1 MANPGRTARSTG
13 LVIGLTIVV
22 LVATGVLL
30 TLLHYSSANKQQRLV
45 VNNYETISLMRQ
57 ALIILL
63 DTEIGQRA
71 YLLTGDVVNLEPYER
86 ARLRLDPIMRQLEA
100 ASGDDAEALRQI
112 AEFRAAAS
120 EKLNELNATIVAYQL
135 YGREAVLP
143 RNAGRPTTDRLRQ
156 IADGF
161 VEGQR
166 LLLSSR
172 LAMLR
177 SEQEQADLAGLLVL
191 GGAFAC
197 LLVGTYLIVR
207 GSSRLED
214 AQQQLSARTQLLQT
228 TLETLHDPIFV
239 FDAQGRVVAWN
250 EPFARLAGWD
260 PAREPAPNRDRL
272 LSARF
277 PSTNALLKP

>member
-1 MANPGRTARSTG
+1 MARVRNTARSIG

-22 LVATGVLL
+22 LVATGALL
-30 TLLHYSSANKQQRLV
+30 TLMHYSSANKQQRLV

-57 ALIILL
+57 ALIVLQ

-71 YLLTGDVVNLEPYER
+71 YLLTGDIADLEPYER
-86 ARLRLDPIMRQLEA
+86 ARLRLDPTIRQLDA
-100 ASGDDAEALRQI
+100 ASGDDPEALRQI
-112 AEFRAAAS
+112 AEFRAAAA
-120 EKLNELNATIVAYQL
+120 EKLSELNATIVAYQL
-135 YGREAVLP
+135 YGREATLP
-143 RNAGRPTTDRLRQ
+143 RNVGRPTTDRIRQ

-166 LLLSSR
+166 LMLSSR

-191 GGAFAC
+191 SGAFVC
-197 LLVGTYLIVR
+197 LVLGMYLIVR
-207 GSSRLED
+207 GGSRLED

-239 FDAQGRVVAWN
+239 LDAQGRVVAWN
-250 EPFARLAGWD
+250 EAFARLAGWD
-260 PAREPAPNRDRL
+260 PGRDPPPNRDQL
-272 LSARF
+272 LSGRF
-277 PSTNALLKP
+277 PS